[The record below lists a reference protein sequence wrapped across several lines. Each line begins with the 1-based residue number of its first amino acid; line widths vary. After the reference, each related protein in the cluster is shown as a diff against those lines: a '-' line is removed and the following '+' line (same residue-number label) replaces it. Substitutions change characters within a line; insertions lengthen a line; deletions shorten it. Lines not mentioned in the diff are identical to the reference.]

1 MRDITQFK
9 ERFQHWKKTGE
20 LPYEAG
26 RIKNADSNREEQVYE
41 DSLSLSA
48 LPAYEGGKDGTI
60 LNYGKAYEFNR
71 PLPTPAR
78 KPGDMYDYQ
87 RAAEL
92 GYERDATGH
101 FSTRDYQT
109 GRYLKNPTHP
119 TVMMSVVSDLGEG
132 YYPYYNKKDGQI
144 YSDTW
149 MKLPRYEDGKDGTIL
164 NHDYENDVFTGAML
178 PEINVTRRNGK
189 YYVGLGDFNRVYG
202 DPDKR
207 YMGAGHSFNSH
218 TLRLTDIFPKPKQER
233 VPTQQE
239 LIDQYFQ
246 SGANLTYL
254 DNANLTDQ
262 QTQNRLRRTAQYEEA
277 QQQKKQDINR
287 AMSPL
292 LHLLDYTLPSHY
304 IKEYAPEGDLKDAQY
319 NPIFSLAQDAV
330 VGNGLFKL
338 IGGGRDLYNAYDTTR
353 KLRGT
358 YRRARNFL
366 FPKGHY
372 GSRIYRS
379 SFKEEYMEPFIEEA
393 ARSKDIE
400 QALQIADKLVDEGQ
414 PVRRYLISVPYK
426 VGDYS
431 RPTIR
436 YSQQPIQLTM
446 PNGEIVSGQTT
457 TGQINR
463 SLNITPRYGDRASA
477 NSRIQVLTDS
487 EKLPSQFEVQS
498 DRSFQF
504 PLKNDDAFNEAVA
517 REISA
522 VQDAT
527 GYPVVGSSRLISRG
541 YFGGQPGDV
550 EVIAPAGRNAEVYN
564 AFSFQPIRTTRNNT
578 GVTGTSPRV
587 FSSTEQNNLDINIL
601 DDNGVIIHQLE
612 STRMPD
618 KMPPLYSLDA
628 QIKPRT
634 GVRTSGINLQKG
646 ADIQGVKPSASLR
659 IPKDSGDG
667 YYTADEYFDMIAKD
681 DELLTQ
687 SVIDNTFKSGQPK
700 HIGRAYTMMNN
711 GDQKVVS
718 QVSTAIDHMVSQIPG
733 MKRFSQMFKQDFTN
747 PEVNREILN
756 KINFTPIDEAQFINN
771 PEQMKNIVDYW
782 YMRNTVGTRSVNFDP
797 TKGGSYDDIMQAT
810 RSFDNGS
817 SAGGGGNYVL
827 GNTFGGYTRSD
838 TAYKYFHPKVSADAT
853 FDDVFNAFQ
862 RERDIW
868 NDKSAVNQAIN
879 EVLKNPLFDKQEIK
893 DALQSADNSWFTDT
907 VNSLVNK
914 GVMKNSEANEF
925 IEMVAD
931 KLGVSGMRGSQYS
944 TYGTYYGGMIGPKK
958 IGAANRHVAFRNIDS
973 SSHNQPI
980 LPAEWGSDEM
990 FTQFDDPSFKQWLM
1004 QDEKEIVPV
1013 VDQSKK
1019 SITTKY
1025 ATRKYPR
1032 DVIDLQP
1039 YYKKTAQLRRKQ
1051 GLTEDEPTPTEMLR
1065 ESSGFNQA
1073 RNAIKERNDHYHQQL
1088 QKWQNL
1094 RQQRHEILDKAN
1106 KIKGYATIA
1115 GTIGGVPL
1123 SIIGGVINS
1132 KRWGQFYNSDMF
1144 QELLND
1150 PEFNKALDAEDG
1162 RRIRRIEREYYR
1174 KYRKSLKQSKQK

>member
-1 MRDITQFK
+1 M
-9 ERFQHWKKTGE
+9 G
-20 LPYEAG
+20 
-26 RIKNADSNREEQVYE
+26 EQVYQDGRPIPALDQQPE
-41 DSLSLSA
+41 TSA
-48 LPAYEGGKDGTI
+48 ELPQYSGGKDGRKVIKWSYNDETG
-60 LNYGKAYEFNR
+60 LVRKV
-71 PLPTPAR
+71 LP
-78 KPGDMYDYQ
+78 DIVV
-87 RAAEL
+87 
-92 GYERDATGH
+92 
-101 FSTRDYQT
+101 T
-109 GRYLKNPTHP
+109 GR
-119 TVMMSVVSDLGEG
+119 
-132 YYPYYNKKDGQI
+132 
-144 YSDTW
+144 
-149 MKLPRYEDGKDGTIL
+149 
-164 NHDYENDVFTGAML
+164 
-178 PEINVTRRNGK
+178 RRSK
-189 YYVGLGDFNRVYG
+189 SESS
-202 DPDKR
+202 KR

-218 TLRLTDIFPKPKQER
+218 TLRLTDIFPRPKQER

-254 DNANLTDQ
+254 DNANLADRY
-262 QTQNRLRRTAQYEEA
+262 TQNRLRQTAQYEEA

-287 AMSPL
+287 ATSPL
-292 LHLLDYTLPSHY
+292 LHLLDYTMPSHY

-338 IGGGRDLYNAYDTTR
+338 IGEGKDLYNAYDTTR

-358 YRRARNFL
+358 YRKTRNFL
-366 FPKGHY
+366 FPKRHHDRKIG
-372 GSRIYRS
+372 R
-379 SFKEEYMEPFIEEA
+379 FDFEQEYMEPFVEEVD
-393 ARSKDIE
+393 RSKDIDY
-400 QALQIADKLVDEGQ
+400 ALRRADELADGGE
-414 PVRRYLISVPYK
+414 PVRRYLISVPYE
-426 VGDYS
+426 VNGHT
-431 RPTIR
+431 RPIIR

-446 PNGEIVSGQTT
+446 PDGEIISGQTT
-457 TGQINR
+457 TGQINK
-463 SLNITPRYGDRASA
+463 SLKITPRYGEHTSD
-477 NSRIQVLTDS
+477 NSRMRVLTDS

-498 DRSFQF
+498 NESFKF

-517 REISA
+517 REMSA
-522 VQDAT
+522 IQDAT

-550 EVIAPAGRNAEVYN
+550 EIIAPAGRNAEVYN
-564 AFSFQPIRTTRNNT
+564 AFDFEPIRTTRNNT

-628 QIKPRT
+628 QIKPRS
-634 GVRTSGINLQKG
+634 GVRAPGINLQKG
-646 ADIQGVKPSASLR
+646 ADLHGVKPSASLR

-667 YYTADEYFDMIAKD
+667 YYTADEYFNLISGD

-711 GDQKVVS
+711 GDSKVVS

-733 MKRFSQMFKQDFTN
+733 MKRFSAMFKQDFTN
-747 PEVNREILN
+747 PEVNKQILD
-756 KINFTPIDEAQFINN
+756 KINFTPINEAQFINN

-827 GNTFGGYTRSD
+827 GNTFGGFTRSD

-868 NDKSAVNQAIN
+868 NDRNAVNQAIN

-893 DALQSADNSWFTDT
+893 DALQSADNSRFTDI
-907 VNSLVNK
+907 VNNLVND

-931 KLGVSGMRGSQYS
+931 KLGVSGIRGEQYS
-944 TYGTYYGGMIGPKK
+944 TLGKYYGGMVGPKG
-958 IGAANRHVAFRNIDS
+958 IGKPNRHVAFRNVDNG
-973 SSHNQPI
+973 SHNRPI

-990 FTQFDDPSFKQWLM
+990 FTQFDDPSTKQLFM
-1004 QDEKEIVPV
+1004 RDEKEIVPV
-1013 VDQSKK
+1013 TDQSKK

-1025 ATRKYPR
+1025 AARKYR
-1032 DVIDLQP
+1032 RNVIDLQP
-1039 YYKKTAQLRRKQ
+1039 YYKKTAQLRREH
-1051 GLTEDEPTPTEMLR
+1051 GLTENELTPPEIRKEASGVTQTQKALDER
-1065 ESSGFNQA
+1065 S
-1073 RNAIKERNDHYHQQL
+1073 DHYYQQL
-1088 QKWQNL
+1088 EKWQNL
-1094 RQQRHEILDKAN
+1094 RN
-1106 KIKGYATIA
+1106 KHQKTLSKVPIIYTAIA
-1115 GTIGGVPL
+1115 GIGTVSPL
-1123 SIIGGVINS
+1123 ITGAYINN

-1144 QELLND
+1144 QELCDN
-1150 PEFNKALDAEDG
+1150 PEFNKALVAGDYKQLT
-1162 RRIRRIEREYYR
+1162 RLEREYYR
-1174 KYRKSLKQSKQK
+1174 KYRMLQKSNKQK

>member
-9 ERFQHWKKTGE
+9 ERFQRWKKTGE

-60 LNYGKAYEFNR
+60 LN
-71 PLPTPAR
+71 
-78 KPGDMYDYQ
+78 
-87 RAAEL
+87 
-92 GYERDATGH
+92 
-101 FSTRDYQT
+101 
-109 GRYLKNPTHP
+109 
-119 TVMMSVVSDLGEG
+119 
-132 YYPYYNKKDGQI
+132 
-144 YSDTW
+144 
-149 MKLPRYEDGKDGTIL
+149 
-164 NHDYENDVFTGAML
+164 HDYANDVFTGARL
-178 PEINVTRRNGK
+178 PEINITRRNGK

-254 DNANLTDQ
+254 DNADLADQ

-319 NPIFSLAQDAV
+319 NPVFSLAQDAV
-330 VGNGLFKL
+330 IGNGLFKL
-338 IGGGRDLYNAYDTTR
+338 IGEGRDLYNAYDTTR

-358 YRRARNFL
+358 YRKARNFL

-379 SFKEEYMEPFIEEA
+379 SFEEEYMEPFIEEA
-393 ARSKDIE
+393 ARSKDID
-400 QALQIADKLVDEGQ
+400 QALQRADKLVDEGQ
-414 PVRRYLISVPYK
+414 PVRRYLISVPYE

-446 PNGEIVSGQTT
+446 PNGEVVSGQTT

-498 DRSFQF
+498 DRSFSF

-522 VQDAT
+522 IQDAA

-564 AFSFQPIRTTRNNT
+564 TFNFQPIRTTRNNT

-646 ADIQGVKPSASLR
+646 ADIYGVKPSASLR

-667 YYTADEYFDMIAKD
+667 YYTADEYFDMIAKN

-747 PEVNREILN
+747 PEINREILN

-893 DALQSADNSWFTDT
+893 DALQSADNSWFTDA

-944 TYGTYYGGMIGPKK
+944 TYGTYYGGMIGPEK

-1004 QDEKEIVPV
+1004 RDEKEIVPV
-1013 VDQSKK
+1013 TDQSKK

-1025 ATRKYPR
+1025 AARKYRR
-1032 DVIDLQP
+1032 DVVDLQP
-1039 YYKKTAQLRRKQ
+1039 YYKKTAQLRRKH
-1051 GLTEDEPTPTEMLR
+1051 GLTEDELTPSEIR
-1065 ESSGFNQA
+1065 EEASGVTQTRKALEDRREHF
-1073 RNAIKERNDHYHQQL
+1073 YQQL
-1088 QKWQNL
+1088 DKWQNL
-1094 RQQRHEILDKAN
+1094 KQQRNKILDKTN
-1106 KIKGYATIA
+1106 KIKGYAAAA
-1115 GTIGGVPL
+1115 G
-1123 SIIGGVINS
+1123 IIGGMVSPIIGGAYINN

-1162 RRIRRIEREYYR
+1162 KRIRWIEREYYR